1 LVAPFEEPYMKMV
14 VAVIGPERLC
24 CVKNALKTTKTVQVT
39 VRRRRAHPDT
49 RFHLSPKLRVEIYTE
64 DLNAEEVVAAIRPA
78 VYPKEDMS
86 SNESR
91 FFVVPLEQCRDQEE
105 WTDNTPPARAG

>member
-1 LVAPFEEPYMKMV
+1 MPYMKMV

-24 CVKNALKTTKTVQVT
+24 WVKNALKTTKTVQVT

-49 RFHLSPKLRVEIYTE
+49 RFHRSPKLRMEIYTE
-64 DLNAEEVVAAIRPA
+64 DLDAEKVVAAIRPA

-91 FFVVPLEQCRDQEE
+91 FFVVPLEQWRDQEE